1 MMTSLP
7 SNDEITR
14 FDGTICVHNSIWGYK
29 KNTEF
34 SAISNLVKNTSKKA
48 IGGEINELY

>member
-1 MMTSLP
+1 MTSLP

-29 KNTEF
+29 NAEF
-34 SAISNLVKNTSKKA
+34 DADFKFVEK
-48 IGGEINELY
+48 Y